1 MKQTKSY
8 ALIYSSSKSGKT
20 KPHLK
25 GEQQFALGRERG
37 GGQGNRG
44 LWDTA
49 CSSHEGQAA
58 TVHTAMNSQ
67 T

>member
-8 ALIYSSSKSGKT
+8 DLIYSSSKSGKT
-20 KPHLK
+20 KLHVK
-25 GEQQFALGRERG
+25 GEVG
-37 GGQGNRG
+37 GGWAYCRVV
-44 LWDTA
+44 L
-49 CSSHEGQAA
+49 HMRVER

>member
-8 ALIYSSSKSGKT
+8 DLIYSSSKSGKT

-37 GGQGNRG
+37 GGQGNGGGG

-49 CSSHEGQAA
+49 ELFF
-58 TVHTAMNSQ
+58 T
-67 T
+67 